1 MDKYR
6 PKSAAINHKNN
17 GYFSNSQ
24 QNLNSFNKTF
34 FNLEKDKGDKFFRST
49 GVGSCRRVVVKN
61 GLPFALTFKV
71 KNPRGEPL
79 THFNYTLKQLPK
91 NPTSYFV
98 DYCTKKEENHLGM
111 NKKPLVPYNPNH
123 TRSKLPEDIGFRAFR
138 NVSAFDIGKEGLIN
152 RKQWISTYKDS
163 YKPTTIKRISNPGIL
178 SDMAKRSHYKLN
190 NIEYGYIIIMNYKN
204 NILELKIYFLFEK

>member
-1 MDKYR
+1 MEKYR
-6 PKSAAINHKNN
+6 PLSATINHKNT
-17 GYFSNSQ
+17 FFANSQ
-24 QNLNSFNKTF
+24 KNLQDGFNKTF
-34 FNLEKDKGDKFFRST
+34 FTLEKDKGDKYFRST
-49 GVGSCRRVVVKN
+49 RVGSCRRIEVKN
-61 GLPFALTFKV
+61 GIPLALTFKV
-71 KNPRGEPL
+71 KNPRGEPM

-123 TRSKLPEDIGFRAFR
+123 TRSKLPNDIGFRAFR
-138 NVSAFDIGKEGLIN
+138 NLSAFDIGKEGLIN

-178 SDMAKRSHYKLN
+178 SDLAKRSHYKLN
-190 NIEYGYIIIMNYKN
+190 NIE
-204 NILELKIYFLFEK
+204 FA

>member
-6 PKSAAINHKNN
+6 PLSANVSHTNKGFFPNTQKDLQN
-17 GYFSNSQ
+17 G
-24 QNLNSFNKTF
+24 FNKTF
-34 FNLEKDKGDKFFRST
+34 FTLEKDKGDKYFRST
-49 GVGSCRRVVVKN
+49 RVGSCRRVVVKN

-71 KNPRGEPL
+71 KNPRGEPM

-123 TRSKLPEDIGFRAFR
+123 TRSKLPNDTGFRAFR
-138 NVSAFDIGKEGLIN
+138 NLSAFDIGKEGLIN

-190 NIEYGYIIIMNYKN
+190 NIEYA
-204 NILELKIYFLFEK
+204 

>member
-1 MDKYR
+1 MEKYR
-6 PKSAAINHKNN
+6 PLSATINHKNT
-17 GYFSNSQ
+17 FFANSQ
-24 QNLNSFNKTF
+24 KNLQNGFNKTF
-34 FNLEKDKGDKFFRST
+34 FTLEKDKGDKYFRST
-49 GVGSCRRVVVKN
+49 RVGSCRRIEVKN
-61 GLPFALTFKV
+61 GIPFALTFKV
-71 KNPRGEPL
+71 KNPRGEPM

-91 NPTSYFV
+91 NPTSYFI

-123 TRSKLPEDIGFRAFR
+123 TRSKLPNDIGFRAFR
-138 NVSAFDIGKEGLIN
+138 NLSAFDIGKEGLIN

-190 NIEYGYIIIMNYKN
+190 NIE
-204 NILELKIYFLFEK
+204 FA